1 MVGESVRWCP
11 QMYELGQQSLD
22 KRNEAPIALMG
33 RYVRPF
39 DQKKRLTIPSVW
51 RDALGPDSVY
61 VLPDPKNRSLQLLP
75 KGMLESRLAEL
86 QKQPISDAKIN
97 AMLDAIGAAS
107 ELVEFDVQGRIRIK
121 DELLA
126 YAHLDVKG
134 SVEFRGSV
142 RMVTIWPA
150 AEKSEDDMETRVER
164 MGAAMAAL
172 GL

>member
-1 MVGESVRWCP
+1 MS
-11 QMYELGQQSLD
+11 ELGHQSLEM
-22 KRNEAPIALMG
+22 KKSRPIALMG
-33 RYVRPF
+33 RYLRPF
-39 DQKKRLTIPSVW
+39 DQKRRLTIPSVW

-61 VLPDPKNRSLQLLP
+61 VLPDPQRRILQLIP
-75 KGMLESRLAEL
+75 KGMLEARLEEL
-86 QKQPISDAKIN
+86 QRQPISDAKVN
-97 AMLDAIGAAS
+97 EMLDAIGAAS

-134 SVEFRGSV
+134 SVECRGSV

-150 AEKSEDDMETRVER
+150 AEKTGDDMETRVER
-164 MGAAMAAL
+164 MGAAMASL

>member
-1 MVGESVRWCP
+1 
-11 QMYELGQQSLD
+11 
-22 KRNEAPIALMG
+22 MG

-51 RDALGPDSVY
+51 REALGPDSVY
-61 VLPDPKNRSLQLLP
+61 VLPDPQKRSLQLIP
-75 KGMLESRLAEL
+75 KGMLEARLEEL
-86 QKQPISDAKIN
+86 QKRPISDAKVN
-97 AMLDAIGAAS
+97 DMLDAIGAAS

-142 RMVTIWPA
+142 RMVTIWPS
-150 AEKSEDDMETRVER
+150 AEKTEDDMESRVER
-164 MGAAMAAL
+164 MGAAMANL

>member
-61 VLPDPKNRSLQLLP
+61 VLPDPKNRSLHHSQDHSWAVVCIAGKPEYVKFIPLNYDTAKDVLRF
-75 KGMLESRLAEL
+75 L
-86 QKQPISDAKIN
+86 KQFEYSNKVIDSPIAFKY
-97 AMLDAIGAAS
+97 M
-107 ELVEFDVQGRIRIK
+107 VK
-121 DELLA
+121 DYLFNRE
-126 YAHLDVKG
+126 H
-134 SVEFRGSV
+134 
-142 RMVTIWPA
+142 
-150 AEKSEDDMETRVER
+150 
-164 MGAAMAAL
+164 
-172 GL
+172 

>member
-1 MVGESVRWCP
+1 MS
-11 QMYELGQQSLD
+11 ELGQQSLD
-22 KRNEAPIALMG
+22 KRNSRPIALMG

-51 RDALGPDSVY
+51 REALGPDSVY
-61 VLPDPKNRSLQLLP
+61 VLPDPQKRSLQLIP
-75 KGMLESRLAEL
+75 KGMLEARLEEL
-86 QKQPISDAKIN
+86 QKRPISDAKVN
-97 AMLDAIGAAS
+97 DMLDAIGAAS

-142 RMVTIWPA
+142 RMVTIWPS
-150 AEKSEDDMETRVER
+150 AEKTEDDMESRVER
-164 MGAAMAAL
+164 MGAAMANL

>member
-1 MVGESVRWCP
+1 MS
-11 QMYELGQQSLD
+11 ELGTQSLGGG
-22 KRNEAPIALMG
+22 NAGPVAFTG
-33 RYVRPF
+33 FYVRPF
-39 DQKKRLTIPSVW
+39 DKKKRLTIPSVW

-61 VLPDPKNRSLQLLP
+61 VLPDPNNRSLQLLP
-75 KGMLESRLAEL
+75 KAMLEARLAEL
-86 QKQPISDAKIN
+86 QKQPISDSRIN

-142 RMVTIWPA
+142 RMVTIWPS
-150 AEKSEDDMETRVER
+150 AEKSEDDMDTRVER